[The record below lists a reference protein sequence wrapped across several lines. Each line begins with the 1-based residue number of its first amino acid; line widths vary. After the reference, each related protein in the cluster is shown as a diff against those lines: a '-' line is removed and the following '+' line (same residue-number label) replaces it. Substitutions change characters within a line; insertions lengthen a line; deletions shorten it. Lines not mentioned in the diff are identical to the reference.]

1 MPLAISA
8 LLGVIEGLTEFLPV
22 SSTFH
27 LLAAAKVL
35 GLSDTAYQQA
45 FEVIIQGGAIL
56 AVLFLYTKA
65 ILSDRRLLLRLTLSF
80 IPTVVIGFALYKVIK
95 GVFFVTP
102 WLTLGTFLVVGLIFL
117 WVERRVQRGE
127 LRLTRDLHTLSYQ
140 DALLIGLAQA
150 LAVVPGV
157 SRAGSVIVAMMHLG
171 YTREESA
178 RYTFMLSLPTIL
190 AASLYDAY
198 KSRAALLASRTE
210 GLSLLVGLGVAF
222 VVALAVSTWFVEY
235 LKKHDLKIFA
245 YYRFL
250 LGALYALFL
259 ITVARS

>member
-1 MPLAISA
+1 MSLAISA

-35 GLSDTAYQQA
+35 GLPDTAYQQA

-65 ILSDRRLLLRLTLSF
+65 ILSDRRLLRLTLSC
-80 IPTVVIGFALYKVIK
+80 IPTVVVGFALYKVIK

-102 WLTLGTFLVVGLIFL
+102 WLTLGTFLIVGLIFL

-127 LRLTRDLHTLSYQ
+127 LRLTRDLHTVSYQ

-190 AASLYDAY
+190 EASLYDAY

-250 LGALYALFL
+250 VGALYALFL